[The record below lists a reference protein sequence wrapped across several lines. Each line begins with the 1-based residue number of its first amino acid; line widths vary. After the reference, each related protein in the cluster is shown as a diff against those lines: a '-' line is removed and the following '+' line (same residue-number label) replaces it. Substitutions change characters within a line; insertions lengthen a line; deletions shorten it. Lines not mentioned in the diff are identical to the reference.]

1 MSKTA
6 QQIFD
11 AAFRAPRDPGSPAYK
26 QGVLAGL
33 RKRTGE
39 DASAGSACPYPMG
52 TAAADAW
59 YAGVD
64 EARAL
69 YRRELGLWP

>member
-1 MSKTA
+1 MNA
-6 QQIFD
+6 QEIFD
-11 AAFRAPRDPGSPAYK
+11 AWFNAPRDPRSPAYK

-39 DASAGSACPYPMG
+39 DASVGSACPYPMG

-69 YRRELGLWP
+69 YRRAMELLP